1 MKVLYISQPYFFD
14 MDLSLVQSLSKKV
27 DLYYLFDL
35 QIYALNSP
43 ALTIENL
50 PESAGIFQASLIN
63 EFNDFSDFLQL
74 DKTAVICRTS
84 KKTYAISNIKLQN
97 QITDLVKNLDP
108 DIIHCNNFLTFHF
121 LKLLLQNRKPII
133 QTIHDPFPH
142 SGENSY
148 RDFLLRKLNYSFIK
162 KKILL
167 NFTQREEFIRSNN
180 FNKSD
185 IYSSSLGPYTYL
197 SKYAKP
203 EQQKTGTN
211 NILFFGR
218 ISKYKGID
226 YLIQAVKK
234 LQEDIPDIKLT
245 IAGKGEFWFD
255 VTDLEDSENFE
266 IINQFISTEKL
277 VELLQANEL
286 VVCPYTDATQSGVI
300 MTAYAFCKP
309 VIATNVGGLAEMV
322 ENNVT
327 GILVGARNVKQLSE
341 AIKKLLTDRTKLN
354 TLKEN
359 IKKQYFEGSHSWD
372 ARAEELIKIYSN
384 VIFK

>member
-1 MKVLYISQPYFFD
+1 